1 MANKPTDEQQQAIDV
16 ANSGSSFKISAF
28 AGTGKTSTLT
38 FIGAELNKRPYRSK
52 DCMYLA
58 FNKAIAD
65 ESQSKFTS
73 NVKCRTFHSL
83 AFRGTPNHIT
93 QKINNHRLLPHEL
106 QKMMSLRNWETR
118 NKQGKFEKSSPYEQA
133 MTLNR
138 GLECFCRS
146 SSTEISHRHIE
157 ASLPSWINRSEAN
170 ELITYLT
177 PKLQA
182 LWDMSISKNYDFRIS
197 HDVYLK
203 YWSLT
208 NPVIPTN
215 TIFFDEAQDADPIM
229 LNIIRRQQSQCIF
242 TGDRFQAIYE
252 WRGAKNAMEKLQ
264 LPEVKLTQSWRFGQ
278 SVADVANLILS
289 KLFDEKTLI
298 KGNPNINSSIAP
310 IASPTAYI
318 VRTNATAL
326 TLAIELINKGIT
338 PTLVIDYQSISQQV
352 REIQELMNGTITESR
367 RSCVYGF
374 QSWGD
379 VQEYVEH
386 SANSDLTIIVNL
398 IKKNTPDEILSV
410 LNHLMK
416 QSHSNLSQIT
426 ITTAHKSKG
435 LEFKKVK
442 VLGDFMWNEEGEK
455 DKPLIEDAE
464 GRLLYVACTRAIDQ
478 MDITELHP
486 LFENINKIK

>member
-1 MANKPTDEQQQAIDV
+1 MANKPTDEQQHAIDV

-38 FIGAELNKRPYRSK
+38 YIGAELNKRPNRSK

-65 ESQSKFTS
+65 ESQKKFTA

-83 AFRGTPNHIT
+83 AFRGTPKHIT
-93 QKINNHRLLPHEL
+93 QKINNQRLLPHEL
-106 QKMMSLRNWETR
+106 QKMMQLRNWETR
-118 NKQGKFEKSSPYEQA
+118 NLQGKFEKTSPYEQA
-133 MTLNR
+133 MILNR

-146 SSTEISHRHIE
+146 SSLEISHRHIE
-157 ASLPSWINRSEAN
+157 ASLPKWINRTEAT
-170 ELITYLT
+170 ELISYLT
-177 PKLQA
+177 PKLQN
-182 LWDMSISKNYDFRIS
+182 LWEMSISQNHHFRIS
-197 HDVYLK
+197 HDIYLK

-208 NPVIPTN
+208 DPVIPTS

-242 TGDRFQAIYE
+242 TGDSYQAIYE

-278 SVADVANLILS
+278 SVANVANLILS
-289 KLFDEKTLI
+289 KIFDEKIQI
-298 KGNPNINSSIAP
+298 KGNPSINSTIAP
-310 IASPTAYI
+310 IGAPTAYI

-338 PTLVIDYQSISQQV
+338 PTLVIDYQNISQQV
-352 REIQELMNGTITESR
+352 REIQELMNGVITESR

-374 QSWGD
+374 QSWND
-379 VQEYVEH
+379 VQDYVEH

-398 IKKNTPDEILSV
+398 IKKNTPEEILSV
-410 LNHLMK
+410 LNHLMN
-416 QSHSNLSQIT
+416 QSRDNLSEIT
-426 ITTAHKSKG
+426 ISTAHKSKG
-435 LEFKKVK
+435 LEFNKVK
-442 VLGDFMWNEEGEK
+442 ILDDFLWNEDDEK
-455 DKPLIEDAE
+455 NKPLIENSEA
-464 GRLLYVACTRAIDQ
+464 RLLYVACTRAIDQ
-478 MDITELHP
+478 LDISLLLP
-486 LFENINKIK
+486 LFEKIKKIK